1 MQLIDV
7 GFGNRVAAER
17 VVAVVAPQSLPV
29 KTLIASAREQSLLID
44 ATQGRKTQGVIV
56 TDSGH
61 VVLSY
66 LTPDRI
72 TEAERAAR
80 EEDHDEG

>member
-1 MQLIDV
+1 MKMIDI
-7 GFGNRVAAER
+7 GFGNRLVAER
-17 VVAVVAPQSLPV
+17 IISVVHPASSPV
-29 KTLIASAREQSLLID
+29 KTMIGLAREQGLLID
-44 ATQGRKTQGVIV
+44 ATQGRKTESVIV

-72 TEAERAAR
+72 VENLHKVDRT
-80 EEDHDEG
+80 

>member
-1 MQLIDV
+1 MHLIDI
-7 GFGNRVAAER
+7 GFGNRLVAER
-17 VVAVVAPQSLPV
+17 IISVVCPASSPI
-29 KTLIASAREQSLLID
+29 KTLIGQAREQGMLID
-44 ATQGRKTQGVIV
+44 ATQGRKTESVLV

-72 TEAERAAR
+72 ASQLNK
-80 EEDHDEG
+80 EEQE

>member
-1 MQLIDV
+1 MEWIDI
-7 GFGNRVAAER
+7 GFGNRLVAER
-17 VVAVVAPQSLPV
+17 IISVVHPASSPV
-29 KTLIASAREQSLLID
+29 KAMIGLAREQGMLID
-44 ATQGRKTQGVIV
+44 ATQGRKTESVIV

-72 TEAERAAR
+72 VQNSSK
-80 EEDHDEG
+80 ED